1 MAIIGTLRSK
11 MGTWVVVFVFVAITA
26 FILGDLFSGNSS
38 ILSWGRNSVGEIG
51 GKEISNDEY
60 QAAIQEQETNYRLN
74 FGREPGE
81 REMLGIRQQAWD
93 LLVARYAIFPEFKKV
108 GVTVTQDEVVD
119 MIVGKNIDQNVKNA
133 FTNQQTGEFDR
144 ARVSAYLNELK
155 NPPSADNPQAQAMW
169 QEQRVR
175 WDLFEKN
182 LVPSR
187 ERIKYENLLLK
198 TNYVTTAEAEREY
211 HMNTDVAEVKYVYVP
226 YYAISDS
233 AATVSDNDL
242 TAYYNKNKER
252 YKTEATRD
260 IKYVAIQVT
269 ASAADSA
276 AVKED
281 LARDVAE
288 FKTTTED
295 SVYAASR
302 SEGENSYGKYN
313 IGSLPAFINK
323 EDLVKGNVIGPFLD
337 GDIYKVVKV
346 SDVTTDTVYSA
357 RARHILIKWTD
368 TSDAAKAAAKEQARN
383 ILKDIKGGADFAAQ
397 AAQFG
402 TDGTKTR
409 GGDLGWFSAGAMVK
423 PFENAVFAAT
433 KTGVLN
439 DVVETD
445 FGYHIIDVTNTKTNA
460 AYELAI
466 IERQIAPSDATIN
479 EAYRKAETFAN
490 DLSGVSDFEARAKE
504 QGFTVL
510 EARNISAGD
519 RRIGTIGE
527 ARQIVQWLFREGK
540 EGKVSQFD
548 LQDQNVVVVMT
559 GEISKGYK
567 PLDMVK
573 DDITP
578 AVRNEVKGKQIVEK
592 LNGLKGSLEEIASAF
607 GSDANVYSSSD
618 LKLSSSAM
626 PTVGFDPQA
635 VGLAFSLENGKR
647 SKPFAGENGVVLIE
661 MQNKTIAPNIEDFSP
676 YRTQIEQN
684 IQGRAGFSIGEAL
697 KEQADIVDKRYKFN
711 Y

>member
-1 MAIIGTLRSK
+1 MA
-11 MGTWVVVFVFVAITA
+11 
-26 FILGDLFSGNSS
+26 
-38 ILSWGRNSVGEIG
+38 
-51 GKEISNDEY
+51 
-60 QAAIQEQETNYRLN
+60 
-74 FGREPGE
+74 
-81 REMLGIRQQAWD
+81 
-93 LLVARYAIFPEFKKV
+93 
-108 GVTVTQDEVVD
+108 
-119 MIVGKNIDQNVKNA
+119 
-133 FTNQQTGEFDR
+133 
-144 ARVSAYLNELK
+144 
-155 NPPSADNPQAQAMW
+155 
-169 QEQRVR
+169 
-175 WDLFEKN
+175 
-182 LVPSR
+182 
-187 ERIKYENLLLK
+187 
-198 TNYVTTAEAEREY
+198 
-211 HMNTDVAEVKYVYVP
+211 TDVAEVKYVYVP
-226 YYAISDS
+226 YYAIKDS
-233 AATVSDNDL
+233 AAVVTDSDL
-242 TAYYNKNKER
+242 SAYYNKNKER

-288 FKTTTED
+288 FKNTTED

-346 SDVTTDTVYSA
+346 SDLTTDTVYSA

-383 ILKDIKGGADFAAQ
+383 ILKDIKGGADFAVQ

-423 PFENAVFAAT
+423 PFENAVFSAT
-433 KTGVLN
+433 KTGLLN

-504 QGFTVL
+504 QGLTVL

-567 PLDMVK
+567 PLEMVK

-592 LNGLKGSLEEIASAF
+592 LNSLKGSLEEIASAF

-626 PTVGFDPQA
+626 PTVGFDPSA

-661 MQNKTIAPNIEDFSP
+661 MQNKTIAPNIEDLSL
-676 YRTQIEQN
+676 YRSQIEQN
-684 IQGRAGFSIGEAL
+684 VQGRAGFSIGEAL